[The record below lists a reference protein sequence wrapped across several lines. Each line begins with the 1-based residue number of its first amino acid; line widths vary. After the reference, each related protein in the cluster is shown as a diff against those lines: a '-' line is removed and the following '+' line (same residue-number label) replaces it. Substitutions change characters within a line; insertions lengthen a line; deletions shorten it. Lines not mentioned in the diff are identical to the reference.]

1 MNLTYAHIIF
11 SLLSLHEQIEE
22 RKDSVLE
29 MIAEMIW
36 T

>member
-1 MNLTYAHIIF
+1 MNLTHAHIIF
-11 SLLSLHEQIEE
+11 SLLSLHEQTEE

-29 MIAEMIW
+29 MIAEMIQ